1 MKEELK
7 EYKEMIQAFLDK
19 KERTDYYETTS
30 YDEFTHENVSMLV
43 EYISDEEL
51 TKLRE
56 LKAHYGEDFVNHL
69 IEVFDDEDFISDLF
83 CGEYIDIDLDT
94 VYHQYDFTICEVD
107 GDKVDSRKFKVQ
119 LTDEEYSDLLAWHL
133 YDNHLVINTLFY
145 RDKILARKI
154 MRNAMYEYS
163 YDGMFYDIE
172 HPFTI
177 VMDEA
182 LADVAQ
188 IMQDNGI
195 KKSDECRY
203 LSVL

>member
-30 YDEFTHENVSMLV
+30 YDDFKIQNVSMLV
-43 EYISDEEL
+43 EIYDEEL

-56 LKAHYGEDFVNHL
+56 LKANYGEDFVNHL
-69 IEVFDDEDFISDLF
+69 GEVIDDEYVISDMF
-83 CGEYIDIDLDT
+83 CTGEYIDIDLDT
-94 VYHQYDFTICEVD
+94 IYHQYGFTISEVD
-107 GDKVDSRKFKVQ
+107 GDKVWSRGIKVQ
-119 LTDEEYSDLLAWHL
+119 LSDEEYSDLLAWHL
-133 YDNHLVINTLFY
+133 YDQKLVINTLFY
-145 RDKILARKI
+145 RDEKLARKI
-154 MRNAMYEYS
+154 MREAMNYYCD
-163 YDGMFYDIE
+163 DGYAIIS

-195 KKSDECRY
+195 KKGDECRF
-203 LSVL
+203 LFVL